1 MSFLEKVR
9 ELNKHPGLRRRARR
23 VDFITDC
30 WPELLAVVEA
40 AQRSRRAMFVI
51 DGEDSIRSLLNA
63 LDALDKKA
71 GEG

>member
-1 MSFLEKVR
+1 MSFLEKVW

-30 WPELLAVVEA
+30 WPELLSVVEA
-40 AQRSRRAMFVI
+40 AHECNEWMPEFGDVMKLCQ
-51 DGEDSIRSLLNA
+51 A
-63 LDALDKKA
+63 LAALDKKA